1 MSQEEL
7 QEVKNVLKGVL
18 NPDNIIR
25 NEAEK
30 KLSVLR
36 NTPSAFCYYLS
47 KVLSDVDSEK
57 GMKTLASVLLRKL
70 LAISEKEMV
79 SPTWKSIDENFKNS
93 IKENILNAVINE
105 VDKSQKL
112 KFCDTMATV
121 AENVFDSKEGWVDLF
136 NFIYQGISLPL
147 EPANVSNIETV
158 LFLISQIFGLVYE
171 EMITKLDA
179 FISTFEGFFKYED
192 FGLKTRTAQVIG
204 EILSVVRKK
213 DSKKFKHF
221 IPIILE
227 HTYKCLTTPNKES
240 FVSIIIFNII
250 NFLKLA

>member
-7 QEVKNVLKGVL
+7 QEVKKVLKGVL
-18 NPDNIIR
+18 NPDNEVR
-25 NEAEK
+25 KDAEI
-30 KLSVLR
+30 KLAVLR
-36 NTPSAFCYYLS
+36 KTPSAFCYYLS
-47 KVLSDVDSEK
+47 KVLSDADSER
-57 GMKTLASVLLRKL
+57 GMKTLASVLLRKI
-70 LAISEKEMV
+70 LAVSEKDFV
-79 SPTWKSIDENFKNS
+79 SPIWKAIDDNFKNS

-105 VDKSQKL
+105 ADKQQKL

-179 FISTFEGFFKYED
+179 FISTFEGFFKYDD

-204 EILSVVRKK
+204 EILSIVRKK

-240 FVSIIIFNII
+240 YVGIIFYI
-250 NFLKLA
+250 